1 MKTLLIALAGAAA
14 ARRPVRPARA
24 PADRPAR
31 KNFKY
36 GTGDGQTMATAV
48 EIRTRSE
55 SDGGVM
61 IKDWIR
67 ANYPGFT
74 IHRAGAHRAARQ
86 GLQHDHHHRA
96 EQHLAPRV
104 LRHLDVLPPHRQPRT
119 SRSRIPDAWNCA
131 PTTSRCCCGCWPR
144 SAPARCI
151 GYERSFHGRPAGL
164 RTHVL
169 VCLASSVLML
179 VTVYED
185 HWVRI
190 AGEAR
195 LDPTRMAQGIM
206 TGIGFLGAGVI
217 VKEGLN
223 VRGLTTAAS
232 IWITAA
238 IGVLAGVG
246 LVSCRWSFAVMLT
259 LLVLSVFRWIEM
271 RVPTQAYYYF
281 DVKYARE
288 GNLSEEGMR
297 ELLEQARLQRRQ
309 FQLPAR
315 RRRQRAQP
323 ASQDD
328 AADHRPRRGVAP
340 GALARGKP
348 DRARIPA
355 VTRR

>member
-1 MKTLLIALAGAAA
+1 MELHADYLQMMLRLLAAVGAGA
-14 ARRPVRPARA
+14 
-24 PADRPAR
+24 
-31 KNFKY
+31 
-36 GTGDGQTMATAV
+36 
-48 EIRTRSE
+48 
-55 SDGGVM
+55 
-61 IKDWIR
+61 
-67 ANYPGFT
+67 
-74 IHRAGAHRAARQ
+74 
-86 GLQHDHHHRA
+86 
-96 EQHLAPRV
+96 
-104 LRHLDVLPPHRQPRT
+104 
-119 SRSRIPDAWNCA
+119 
-131 PTTSRCCCGCWPR
+131 
-144 SAPARCI
+144 CI

-169 VCLASSVLML
+169 VCMASAVLML

-246 LVSCRWSFAVMLT
+246 LYVPMLFSVVLT
-259 LLVLSVFRWIEM
+259 LMVLSVFRWIEM

-297 ELLEQARLQRRQ
+297 ELLSRLGFSVANFSYR
-309 FQLPAR
+309 LEGTGVD
-315 RRRQRAQP
+315 RALRHKMTLQTTDRKA
-323 ASQDD
+323 AS
-328 AADHRPRRGVAP
+328 R
-340 GALARGKP
+340 LARWLEENETVHEFRLSPTG
-348 DRARIPA
+348 D
-355 VTRR
+355 